1 MSAESGLEF
10 GNTADKGHVITVD
23 CPGMEENMG
32 NVILIGFMGCGKST
46 VGLRLSYRLRRTIID
61 TDKEIEKEEN
71 RSISEIFAADGEAYF
86 RDRETAI
93 LRKLKESA
101 NNQIISVGGGLPV
114 RKENRALLHELGQ
127 VFYLRAEGG
136 TIYERVKDDTR
147 RPLLQVDDPLKK
159 IETLIRERDP
169 YYTEAADVVITV
181 DGKSFSQI
189 LDEIEAQVNEREITI
204 SAEG

>member
-1 MSAESGLEF
+1 
-10 GNTADKGHVITVD
+10 
-23 CPGMEENMG
+23 MG

-61 TDKEIEKEEN
+61 TDREIEKEEH
-71 RSISEIFAADGEAYF
+71 RTISEIFAADGEAYF

-93 LRKLKESA
+93 LRKLRQSA

-136 TIYERVKDDTR
+136 TIYERVKDDKT

-159 IETLIRERDP
+159 IETLIEERDP
-169 YYTEAADVVITV
+169 CYRESADVVITV

-189 LDEIEAQVNEREITI
+189 LDEIEAHVNEREKTI
-204 SAEG
+204 